1 MKQRRFQFRNL
12 GITRGALVV
21 LGLTLGVSLIWL
33 MSKKEARDTISE
45 WAIASPSNVFENGH
59 VWTLLTSPLLETSF
73 ISLLF
78 LAFVMWMFIPTLER
92 FWGTARFYR
101 FVIVTSLAG
110 TVCGTLAGWALG
122 TNYAITGLSPFMYA
136 SFVAFG
142 MIYAKQPVQFF
153 GVLPLTGRQLMY
165 GILGFVTLF
174 VVLQKMWAQGAAF
187 AGAMGLAALMV
198 SKFSPGLAWKKWR
211 IQRARAKLTVMQGGA
226 GGASSKKRPDEQKY
240 LN

>member
-1 MKQRRFQFRNL
+1 MKQRRFQFSNL
-12 GITRGALVV
+12 GITRGALIV
-21 LGLTLGVSLIWL
+21 LGLELGASLIWL
-33 MSKKEARDTISE
+33 LSNLEARATLGQ
-45 WAIASPSNVFENGH
+45 WTLAYPSNVFEEAR
-59 VWTLLTSPLLETSF
+59 VWTLVTSPLIETSF

-78 LAFVMWMFIPTLER
+78 LGLVMWMFIPTLER

-101 FVIVTSLAG
+101 FVIATSVAG
-110 TVCGTLAGWALG
+110 TLCGTLAGWALG
-122 TNYAITGLSPFMYA
+122 INREIAGLSPFLYA

-142 MIYAKQPVQFF
+142 IVYARQPVQFF

-174 VVLQKMWAQGAAF
+174 VVLQQDWTRGAAF
-187 AGAMGLAALMV
+187 AGAMLTAALMV

-226 GGASSKKRPDEQKY
+226 SPKKRPDEQKY